1 MAVCKRHRY
10 RVCTTYTRQAQREVA
25 AVSNVRR
32 ILVVDDTGRV
42 PRPLPTGADVSVAY
56 AATPEAAL
64 RALAEREPPHA
75 LLVCLASRQA
85 ALTLLAQ
92 ARAQGGEQ
100 LAVGLCVQ
108 PCENDAWEP
117 YYDAGAD
124 ELLLLPLGEAA
135 LRRHLP
141 RLLQGRRAQGSH
153 GDSLPLGAAMEGSGM
168 GTAVFQFDGTAARL
182 LYANDPFWHCVQ
194 DLGFGEEGEGLDALC
209 LLPAPDALETAA
221 ALRRSL
227 KASTSLDMVVKA
239 PPGPDGPRSL
249 HLRALP
255 LRSAIGQ
262 DPVMLGTLSCV
273 PARRDGG
280 PPLGEQ
286 LLGLASLMNTVPGGI
301 AVYDLSGKPA
311 LLYYNDVLRSMVGYT
326 AQEYDRIM
334 EEDPLS
340 LVDPR
345 DRELV
350 SRLIGEFQKEP
361 KPLESVFRAITKDG
375 AVRWLGISAS
385 PAGQGM
391 LCVAVYIDVT
401 SDRQNQE
408 SAEQMRRELFFRADH
423 DALTGL
429 PNREAF
435 YHDTAQLLQRD
446 PDTHYAILMMD
457 IERFKVINDMF
468 GKEAGDRVLVAIG
481 QGMEQLL
488 RNVGTCARLEADHF
502 VACLPQRLLDMDRIL
517 QLMDRGLTHQ
527 NLDYRIQASFGIY
540 LVHNINVPIHQMCD
554 RAAMAMKT
562 VKGSAMKRYAYYD
575 DQLRRALL
583 DENIILAEMHDALA
597 TEQFKLYLQPIFTVD
612 TQQPVSAEA
621 LVRWHHPDKGLIRP
635 DRFIPLFERNGFITK
650 LDLFMFE
657 KACQLLKSWQE
668 QAYPLT
674 VSVNISRIDLYSPSL
689 CDRLLALLAQYGVK
703 PGQLRLELTE
713 SAYTKD
719 PQELVVAINSLHEA
733 GFAILM
739 DDFGSGYSSLNVL
752 MDMPV
757 DALKLD
763 MRFLEKL
770 NANPRAAS
778 ILTSVVRM
786 AKWLH
791 MPVVAEGVE
800 TAEQLSFLRSIG
812 CDHVQGYLF
821 SKALSVEDFTARYI
835 NAADTQV
842 AIDLIPQENSV
853 DLSCLWDT
861 SPRADTLF
869 NGMIGAL
876 GIYELCGDRLEVRRV
891 NDTYYELF
899 GCTPRQVFE
908 GAQEALFTVHADD
921 RAGLLDICKKA
932 SQSGRVERFVCR
944 HVHSR
949 ASRQTWLE
957 ARLRHLGKAGLNDV
971 FCFTFTDVTEQKEFE
986 QARALRNYTMAL
998 RGVYSTVFEL
1008 NLSAGSAQV
1017 VYTGSGEAEAGQAE
1031 KPLASVAQWLASTLK
1046 QRDDELLSR
1055 IFEPGY
1061 LKGCLK
1067 ERASGYYVA
1076 EHKVHGDGGRESWAS
1091 FTFIPLPSDTGEER
1105 YLLCVADVDSRRR
1118 ADELLQENRLLQ
1130 LKQAEQQRYQQL
1142 MEHLG
1147 TSLLEWDI
1155 ASGSVM
1161 HSHGFERY
1169 AASAFLLQNL
1179 QSHKD
1184 LEPFVHTRDLPV
1196 YRMFVNDLL
1205 SHGNAAVTLRLLS
1218 ADGAHVWCRILCSLV
1233 ENAAGR
1239 FERCIAAIN
1248 QIDEQMKIRES
1259 YLDEQTRFQA
1269 FADNFMVGLG
1279 VYEVQGERQRITY
1292 LSGGYRRMVGYGEEE
1307 PLYDATHSYLGVHP
1321 DDVPRFQEGTRAL
1334 LASGKPY
1341 TIDYRVFH
1349 RDGRVLWLRSLNAIF
1364 PGTEPGHTRIYAVI
1378 QDVTELKEACGRE
1391 AAFWQHTP
1399 AALALY
1405 DLADPRVPQAATPRM
1420 AALLAAPL
1428 AGGGKSATL
1437 GQALAARLQASPGGG
1452 AAEAREPFRLLRP
1465 DGAQQHV
1472 DVLTHTETLDG
1483 RPQCFVAALVA
1494 DGPAGA

>member
-1 MAVCKRHRY
+1 MSK
-10 RVCTTYTRQAQREVA
+10 
-25 AVSNVRR
+25 VRR
-32 ILVVDDTGRV
+32 VLVVDDTGRV
-42 PRPLPTGADVSVAY
+42 PRPLPVGADTDVAY
-56 AATPEAAL
+56 TAAPEAAL
-64 RALAEREPPHA
+64 RALAEREPPDA
-75 LLVCLASRQA
+75 LLVCLASQQA
-85 ALTLLAQ
+85 ALNLLVQ
-92 ARAQGGEQ
+92 SRAEGGER

-108 PCENDAWEP
+108 PCETDTWEP
-117 YYDAGAD
+117 YYDAGVD

-135 LRRHLP
+135 LRRQLP
-141 RLLQGRRAQGSH
+141 RLLEGRRAKG
-153 GDSLPLGAAMEGSGM
+153 GFADNLPLGAAMEGSGM
-168 GTAVFQFDGTAARL
+168 GTAVFQYDGAAARL
-182 LYANDPFWHCVQ
+182 LYADDPFWHCVEAM
-194 DLGFGEEGEGLDALC
+194 GFHNEGEPFDALR
-209 LLPAPDALETAA
+209 LLPAADAQETDA

-227 KASTSLDMVVKA
+227 AAGNPLDMVVKA

-255 LRSAIGQ
+255 LRGATGP
-262 DPVMLGTLSCV
+262 DPVLLGTLSCV
-273 PARRDGG
+273 PVRSDGG

-286 LLGLASLMNTVPGGI
+286 RLGLASLMNAVPGGI

-326 AQEYDRIM
+326 AREYDRIM
-334 EEDPLS
+334 EEDPLR

-350 SRLIGEFQKEP
+350 GEMIGSFRKNP
-361 KPLESVFRAITKDG
+361 KPIENAFRAITKSG
-375 AVRWLGISAS
+375 EVRWLRVSAS

-408 SAEQMRRELFFRADH
+408 SAEQMRRELYYRADH

-435 YHDTAQLLQRD
+435 YHETAQLLQRD
-446 PDTHYAILMMD
+446 PDTRYVILMMD

-488 RNVGTCARLEADHF
+488 RRVGTCARLEADHF
-502 VACLPQRLLDMDRIL
+502 VACLPLRLLDMDRIL
-517 QLMDRGLTHQ
+517 QLLDRGLKHQ
-527 NLDYRIQASFGIY
+527 NLDYRIQASFGLY
-540 LVHNINVPIHQMCD
+540 LVHNINLPVHQMCD
-554 RAAMAMKT
+554 RALMALKT
-562 VKGSAMKRYAYYD
+562 VKGSALKRYAFYD
-575 DQLRRALL
+575 DQLRRVLL
-583 DENIILAEMHDALA
+583 DENTILAEMHDALA
-597 TEQFKLYLQPIFTVD
+597 KEQFKLYLQPIFTVD

-650 LDLFMFE
+650 LDLFIFE

-668 QAYPLT
+668 QDYPLT

-689 CDRLLALLAQYGVK
+689 CDRLLALLARYGVK

-770 NANPRAAS
+770 NVNPRAAS

-821 SKALSVEDFTARYI
+821 SKPISVEDFTARYI
-835 NAADTQV
+835 SPSATEV
-842 AIDLIPQENSV
+842 AVDLIPQENSV

-861 SPRADTLF
+861 SPKADTLF

-876 GIYELCGDRLEVRRV
+876 GIYELCDDRLEVRRV

-908 GAQEALFTVHADD
+908 GAQEALFTVHPDD
-921 RAGLLDICKKA
+921 RAGLMEICKKA
-932 SQSGRVERFVCR
+932 SQTGRVERFVCR

-949 ASRQTWLE
+949 ANRQTWLE

-971 FCFTFTDVTEQKEFE
+971 FCFAFTDVTEQKEFE

-1031 KPLASVAQWLASTLK
+1031 KPLATVAQWLASTLQQK
-1046 QRDDELLSR
+1046 DEELLKR

-1061 LKGCLK
+1061 LRGRLR
-1067 ERASGYYVA
+1067 ESASGYYVA
-1076 EHKVHGDGGRESWAS
+1076 EHRVHGEGGKGAWAS
-1091 FTFIPLPSDTGEER
+1091 FTFIPVPSDTGEER

-1118 ADELLQENRLLQ
+1118 ADELLQENKWLQ
-1130 LKQAEQQRYQQL
+1130 LKQVEQQRYQQL

-1147 TSLLEWDI
+1147 TTLLEWDI
-1155 ASGSVM
+1155 ASGSII
-1161 HSHGFERY
+1161 HSRGFERY
-1169 AASAFLLQNL
+1169 AVSLFQLQSL

-1184 LEPFVHTRDLPV
+1184 LEPYIHPKDLPV
-1196 YRMFVNDLL
+1196 FRMFVNDLL
-1205 SHGNAAVTLRLLS
+1205 SHGNAAVTLRLLG
-1218 ADGAHVWCRILCSLV
+1218 ADGSYLWCRLLCSLV

-1239 FERCIAAIN
+1239 IERCVAAVN

-1259 YLDEQTRFQA
+1259 FLDEQTRFQA

-1279 VYEVQGERQRITY
+1279 VYEVHGEKHRISY

-1349 RDGRVLWLRSLNAIF
+1349 KDGRVLWLRSLNAIF

-1405 DLADPRVPQAATPRM
+1405 DLADPRVPRTATPRM
-1420 AALLAAPL
+1420 AVLLAAPL
-1428 AGGGKSATL
+1428 ADSPAGATL
-1437 GQALAARLQASPGGG
+1437 GQALAARLQAGPGGG
-1452 AAEAREPFRLLRP
+1452 TADMRDRYRLLQP
-1465 DGAQQHV
+1465 GGAEQPV
-1472 DVLTHTETLDG
+1472 EILTHTETLDG
-1483 RPQCFVAALVA
+1483 QPQCFVAALA
-1494 DGPAGA
+1494 MDCPQAPRA